1 MYFYISLTERDRG
14 MNKRENQE
22 QRQQDFVK
30 IIKKIIDNAKIGLK
44 EFYEKYGRLIQITA
58 QSFCEKDTANEV
70 VNDVLVKVWKNA
82 RKIKNIENPE
92 GWIYTIT
99 VNTAK
104 STFKRKS
111 TFSLNENMISDKN
124 IINDV
129 IEQDV
134 FDALIKNCTEIE
146 RNIMIHKFV
155 SKYTFQEIAE
165 ETKRPLS
172 TVTSIYYRALKK
184 IEKEMQ
190 KMRKKERNEQSY

>member
-1 MYFYISLTERDRG
+1 